1 MLTVNG
7 EENDVKKTQPQSLL
21 HKSKS
26 LLSSKYEILIKYTLV
41 PSIPLSIIA
50 ILSINPNTWVTSEIH
65 HFYIELIAVIL
76 AAVLAFYYIARAR
89 ALNDKFSLF
98 IGIGFLTSALIDLLH
113 VIVAYIAFG
122 NPIFLKYFIPQTWFA
137 GRIFLSA
144 MLVMAIV
151 KFSSLSSSDDERSK
165 KNLEQQEQEA
175 TTITNSNNKLGRP
188 KQKNF
193 WIVYIYFIP
202 LAILAASVAISS
214 LFFVLPASVID
225 DYSIHRPYEIPSLL
239 LFIIALVYF
248 YKNQLYKRTDAFYKG
263 LLGYLIVDIFSQII
277 MSYSAASF
285 DTAHNVAH
293 VLKDA
298 GYFINIIAL
307 ALSSI
312 EYNTEIRET
321 NERLKQSNEKLRQS
335 EELIRV
341 QYEKLKES
349 DNMKNE
355 FINVAA
361 HELRT
366 PIQPILGLTESLRS
380 KIKEPQQ
387 RELLDVTIR
396 NAKRLQRLT
405 EEILDVTKIDSH
417 SLTVKKE
424 LFNLNDVIKNVI
436 EDTVANIAKKGQYA
450 NLIKIEYRP
459 CNIFIEA
466 DKSRIIQV
474 VSNLLSNAV
483 KFTEARMIN
492 KVGTEEREIII
503 HIKAENIDADGMAII
518 SVKDNGIGIDSEI
531 KPRLFEKFA
540 SKSYQGTGL
549 GLYICKS
556 IVESHGGRIWARN
569 NSDDGTGGESG
580 ATFTFTLPISKEK
593 ASSAHMLSTSDST
606 KLKPY
611 DIV

>member
-1 MLTVNG
+1 MTYRHQQVIIINSKDKMITIING
-7 EENDVKKTQPQSLL
+7 EEYDMKPPPSSSSSLL
-21 HKSKS
+21 ETSKS
-26 LLSSKYEILIKYTLV
+26 LLHSKYEILIKYTIV
-41 PSIPLSIIA
+41 PSVPLSIIA
-50 ILSINPNTWVTSEIH
+50 ILSINPNTWVASEVH
-65 HFYIELIAVIL
+65 LFYIELFAVIL

-113 VIVAYIAFG
+113 VIVAYVAID

-151 KFSSLSSSDDERSK
+151 KFSSLSSSNDDGGQKKRNQEEEEQ
-165 KNLEQQEQEA
+165 KNLLRA
-175 TTITNSNNKLGRP
+175 KLR
-188 KQKNF
+188 KTM
-193 WIVYIYFIP
+193 IVYIYFIP
-202 LAILAASVAISS
+202 LAILAASVSIIS
-214 LFFVLPASVID
+214 LFFVLPASVVD
-225 DYSIHRPYEIPSLL
+225 DYSIHRPYEIPSLV
-239 LFIIALVYF
+239 LFIIALFYF
-248 YKNQLYKRTDAFYKG
+248 YKNELYKRTDAFYKG

-312 EYNTEIRET
+312 RYNSELRDI
-321 NERLKQSNEKLRQS
+321 NQRLEESNEKLRQR

-366 PIQPILGLTESLRS
+366 PIQPILSLTEAIHSR
-380 KIKEPQQ
+380 IKEPQQ
-387 RELLDVTIR
+387 RELLEVTIR

-405 EEILDVTKIDSH
+405 EDILDVTKIESH
-417 SLTVKKE
+417 TLNLKKE
-424 LFNLNDVIKNVI
+424 LFNLNDILTNTI
-436 EDTVANIAKKGQYA
+436 DDITANMDINKERLGRVKLVYQ
-450 NLIKIEYRP
+450 P
-459 CNIFIEA
+459 CDIFIEA
-466 DKSRIIQV
+466 DKARITQV

-483 KFTEARMIN
+483 KFTETNTNGKGKRGTIN
-492 KVGTEEREIII
+492 INIEKDGSMAVVSIEDSGT
-503 HIKAENIDADGMAII
+503 
-518 SVKDNGIGIDSEI
+518 GIDPEI
-531 KPRLFEKFA
+531 KPRLFDKFA

-549 GLYICKS
+549 GLFISKS
-556 IVESHGGRIWARN
+556 IVEAHGGRIWAEN
-569 NSDDGTGGESG
+569 NPEQYYG
-580 ATFTFTLPISKEK
+580 L
-593 ASSAHMLSTSDST
+593 
-606 KLKPY
+606 
-611 DIV
+611 